1 MRVFLGSNP
10 TREREEDSGR
20 RSSHSPGHSLRPLL
34 ILCPPLSLGLSLS
47 LSPPICPLLSSLPLS
62 FFRHEPCV
70 IKQLG
75 GAAEREREVMARW
88 REKKEMRDRK
98 RKSRSGKK
106 GSDRV
111 ICQFCPVTLNVRVSL
126 YWTM

>member
-10 TREREEDSGR
+10 TRETEEDSGR
-20 RSSHSPGHSLRPLL
+20 RSSHSLGHSLRPLL
-34 ILCPPLSLGLSLS
+34 ILCPPLFLWDS

-75 GAAEREREVMARW
+75 GAAERERD
-88 REKKEMRDRK
+88 REK
-98 RKSRSGKK
+98 
-106 GSDRV
+106 
-111 ICQFCPVTLNVRVSL
+111 
-126 YWTM
+126 